1 MYGPHFGPPPPGFY
15 GPHFGPPPPP
25 AVIVGRPYGYGYGP
39 RYHDDVVCCCTI
51 H

>member
-1 MYGPHFGPPPPGFY
+1 MFGPHFGPPPPPGFY

-25 AVIVGRPYGYGYGP
+25 IGYGYGYGP

-51 H
+51 Y